1 MDCHPIIRDW
11 VATDS
16 IRKRPQ
22 PLTGA
27 SSQRETI
34 SVLHSALG
42 AEPKNS
48 TGPMICG
55 HTVTSLLQHYSA
67 PNICSFKP
75 EPLSP
80 SFHSSGFTQ
89 IAVWG

>member
-1 MDCHPIIRDW
+1 MMDCHPIIRDW

-48 TGPMICG
+48 TCPHDLWAHCYLV
-55 HTVTSLLQHYSA
+55 VTALFCAKHLL
-67 PNICSFKP
+67 
-75 EPLSP
+75 
-80 SFHSSGFTQ
+80 
-89 IAVWG
+89 V